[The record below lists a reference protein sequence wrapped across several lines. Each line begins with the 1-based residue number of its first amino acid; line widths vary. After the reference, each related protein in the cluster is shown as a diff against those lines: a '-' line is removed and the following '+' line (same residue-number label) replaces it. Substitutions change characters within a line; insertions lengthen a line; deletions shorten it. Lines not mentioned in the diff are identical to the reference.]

1 MTGTIPLQIHVT
13 GMTGSIPL
21 QIHVTGMTGS
31 IPLHIQVTG
40 MTGSIPLHIHVTG
53 MTGTIPLQT
62 RSAGPRKRA
71 VPEVVLIGKAE
82 KGMLS
87 LDPLAGPSTTADPF
101 PGEVTRTL
109 TENGT

>member
-1 MTGTIPLQIHVT
+1 MVGTIPLQIHVT

-21 QIHVTGMTGS
+21 QT
-31 IPLHIQVTG
+31 
-40 MTGSIPLHIHVTG
+40 HVTG

-71 VPEVVLIGKAE
+71 VPEVVLTGKAE
-82 KGMLS
+82 IEMLG
-87 LDPLAGPSTTADPF
+87 LDPLAEPPTTTDPF
-101 PGEVTRTL
+101 PGEVTHTL